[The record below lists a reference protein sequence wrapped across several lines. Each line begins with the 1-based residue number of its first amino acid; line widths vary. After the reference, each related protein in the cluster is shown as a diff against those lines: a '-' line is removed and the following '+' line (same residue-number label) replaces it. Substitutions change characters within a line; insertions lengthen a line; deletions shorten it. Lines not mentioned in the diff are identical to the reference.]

1 MNRLKYESEVKLVE
15 QMKAYKFRI
24 YPNKKQTELINKTI
38 GCARFVFNYTLA
50 EQKKIDDMWYKV
62 EEMYQSGQLPQNNWK
77 GTFFNKN
84 NAQKAITQ
92 LKKNHPF
99 LKEVDSTA
107 LQNAVGNVDNAY
119 SRYYS
124 KLGGKPK
131 FKSKKNEI
139 QSYKTNFNK
148 TSKGGSIR
156 IEGNHIQLPKLGL
169 VKFAKSRE
177 VLGSIQNATIRRTPS
192 GKYFISIACKLEIEE
207 LVKTTK
213 KIGVDVGLKD
223 FAITSDG
230 IIFEN
235 PKWLRN
241 KSKRLAKLQKDL
253 SRKKYGSNNWNKA
266 RIKVAKLHEKIKNQR
281 TDYLQKIS
289 TMLINEN
296 QVIAIE
302 DLRISNMMKNHN
314 NARAISEVSWY
325 EFRVMLEYKA
335 KWYSREIVV
344 APSNYPSS
352 QLCSECGY
360 KNSDVKNQGL
370 REWTCPQCNTH
381 HHRDINAS
389 KNLLKLAI

>member
-1 MNRLKYESEVKLVE
+1 M
-15 QMKAYKFRI
+15 
-24 YPNKKQTELINKTI
+24 
-38 GCARFVFNYTLA
+38 
-50 EQKKIDDMWYKV
+50 
-62 EEMYQSGQLPQNNWK
+62 
-77 GTFFNKN
+77 
-84 NAQKAITQ
+84 
-92 LKKNHPF
+92 
-99 LKEVDSTA
+99 
-107 LQNAVGNVDNAY
+107 
-119 SRYYS
+119 
-124 KLGGKPK
+124 
-131 FKSKKNEI
+131 
-139 QSYKTNFNK
+139 
-148 TSKGGSIR
+148 
-156 IEGNHIQLPKLGL
+156 
-169 VKFAKSRE
+169 
-177 VLGSIQNATIRRTPS
+177 
-192 GKYFISIACKLEIEE
+192 
-207 LVKTTK
+207 
-213 KIGVDVGLKD
+213 
-223 FAITSDG
+223 
-230 IIFEN
+230 
-235 PKWLRN
+235 
-241 KSKRLAKLQKDL
+241 

-335 KWYSREIVV
+335 KWYGREIVV

-381 HHRDINAS
+381 HHRDVNAS